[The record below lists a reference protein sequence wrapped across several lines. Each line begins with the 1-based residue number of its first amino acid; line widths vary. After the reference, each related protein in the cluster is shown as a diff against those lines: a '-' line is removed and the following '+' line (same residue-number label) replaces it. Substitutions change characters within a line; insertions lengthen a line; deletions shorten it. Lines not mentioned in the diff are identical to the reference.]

1 MPALLP
7 LPTTQGKGQP
17 DGAGARK
24 AAEWRGL
31 WVIFGG
37 GLNGAPCEVDIKSD
51 SSSAEVG
58 LRHRHCFCLVMFKCQ
73 WERRKKKRKIF
84 FFQRMWKRKSNLEK
98 KTVTRHYFLQASEQ
112 TIVTLTD
119 RGCC

>member
-7 LPTTQGKGQP
+7 PPTTQGKGQP

-58 LRHRHCFCLVMFKCQ
+58 LRHSHCFCLVMFKCQ
-73 WERRKKKRKIF
+73 WERRKKERKIYF
-84 FFQRMWKRKSNLEK
+84 FLSLEVEK
-98 KTVTRHYFLQASEQ
+98 EVGEFGEKEGRPSLFPAS
-112 TIVTLTD
+112 I
-119 RGCC
+119 

>member
-1 MPALLP
+1 MPRASAVAAADDS
-7 LPTTQGKGQP
+7 GKGQP

-31 WVIFGG
+31 WVIFGR

-58 LRHRHCFCLVMFKCQ
+58 LRHSHCFCLVMFKCQ

-84 FFQRMWKRKSNLEK
+84 FFQRTWKRKSNLKK
-98 KTVTRHYFLQASEQ
+98 KTVKDGSRN
-112 TIVTLTD
+112 IVL
-119 RGCC
+119 R